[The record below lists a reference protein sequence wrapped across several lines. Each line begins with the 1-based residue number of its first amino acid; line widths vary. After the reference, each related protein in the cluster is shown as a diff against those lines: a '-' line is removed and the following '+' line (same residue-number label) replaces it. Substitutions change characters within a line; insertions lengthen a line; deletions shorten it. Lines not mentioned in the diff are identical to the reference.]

1 MAKGGDRDPGE
12 CWRAR
17 VAGDALSALARPSP
31 FPPLLLSSS
40 TDSNK
45 FKFKRTHL
53 LYLGWMVN

>member
-31 FPPLLLSSS
+31 FPPPLILLLHR
-40 TDSNK
+40 
-45 FKFKRTHL
+45 FE
-53 LYLGWMVN
+53 